1 MSTASASDADACLQ
15 DHPGRRRHVRITVT
29 EWGWVGAV
37 AGGSGAVA
45 RQRLR
50 LTRNRTSVE
59 GCWPAGCLTV
69 TGAVRRN
76 ADRDGVV

>member
-1 MSTASASDADACLQ
+1 
-15 DHPGRRRHVRITVT
+15 
-29 EWGWVGAV
+29 V